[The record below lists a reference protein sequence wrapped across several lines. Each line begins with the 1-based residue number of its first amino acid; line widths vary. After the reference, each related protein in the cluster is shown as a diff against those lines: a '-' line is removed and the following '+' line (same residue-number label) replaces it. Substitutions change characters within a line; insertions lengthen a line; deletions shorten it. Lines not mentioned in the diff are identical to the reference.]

1 MCSNHSHSVKRS
13 NMKPTTHTPM
23 LSPTLAQAETLIG
36 GQVSLVFEQGE
47 LQVLADQD
55 SVVKNLE
62 VNSEASD
69 MCGVKI
75 MGNAIIL
82 KGDTKWA

>member
-1 MCSNHSHSVKRS
+1 
-13 NMKPTTHTPM
+13 MKPTTHTPM

-55 SVVKNLE
+55 SVMKNLE
-62 VNSEASD
+62 INSEASD

-75 MGNAIIL
+75 MGNVIIL

>member
-1 MCSNHSHSVKRS
+1 
-13 NMKPTTHTPM
+13 M

>member
-1 MCSNHSHSVKRS
+1 
-13 NMKPTTHTPM
+13 M
-23 LSPTLAQAETLIG
+23 LSPTLEQAETLIG

-47 LQVLADQD
+47 LQILADQD
-55 SVVKNLE
+55 SVMKNLE

>member
-1 MCSNHSHSVKRS
+1 
-13 NMKPTTHTPM
+13 MKPITHRPM
-23 LSPTLAQAETLIG
+23 LSPTLAQAESLIG
-36 GQVSLVFEQGE
+36 GHVTLVFEQGE

-55 SVVKNLE
+55 SAMKDLE

-75 MGNAIIL
+75 MGNAIVL
-82 KGDTKWA
+82 KGDTRWV

>member
-1 MCSNHSHSVKRS
+1 
-13 NMKPTTHTPM
+13 MKPTTHTPM

-55 SVVKNLE
+55 SVIKNLE

-75 MGNAIIL
+75 MGNVIIL

>member
-1 MCSNHSHSVKRS
+1 
-13 NMKPTTHTPM
+13 MKPTTHTPM
-23 LSPTLAQAETLIG
+23 LSPALAQAETLIG

>member
-1 MCSNHSHSVKRS
+1 
-13 NMKPTTHTPM
+13 MKPTTHKPM
-23 LSPTLAQAETLIG
+23 LSPTLEQAETLIG
-36 GQVSLVFEQGE
+36 GQVSLVFEQGD
-47 LQVLADQD
+47 LQILADQD
-55 SVVKNLE
+55 SVMKNLE

>member
-1 MCSNHSHSVKRS
+1 
-13 NMKPTTHTPM
+13 MKPTTHTPM

-75 MGNAIIL
+75 MGNVIIL

>member
-1 MCSNHSHSVKRS
+1 VRTG
-13 NMKPTTHTPM
+13 NMKPTTHTPL
-23 LSPTLAQAETLIG
+23 LSPSLAQAETLIG

>member
-1 MCSNHSHSVKRS
+1 
-13 NMKPTTHTPM
+13 MKPTTHTPM

-75 MGNAIIL
+75 MGNAIVL